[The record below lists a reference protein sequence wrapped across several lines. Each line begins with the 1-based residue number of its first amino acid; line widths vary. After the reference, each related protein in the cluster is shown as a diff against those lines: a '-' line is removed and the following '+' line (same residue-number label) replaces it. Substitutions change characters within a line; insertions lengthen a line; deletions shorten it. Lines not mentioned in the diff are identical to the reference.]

1 MSLAEL
7 DQLFGL
13 SSCFSG
19 ATYAGWTT
27 DLAVTGPLVL
37 GLLVYFTGVVRLWRS
52 AGPGRGASYLQVGCF
67 VLGWLCMAAALVSP
81 LHDYSRRIFAA
92 HMLEHELV
100 MTVAAPLLV
109 LARPLGP
116 MLWAF
121 PARARSNIAR
131 AAQAVAYLL
140 GWDILTL
147 PLVAAVLHAVAIWG
161 WHLPG
166 LFDAAL
172 RIEWVHW
179 AQHLSFLVT
188 ALVFW
193 WTIFAALP
201 RRRPSG
207 GVIFTLFAT
216 SVHTGFLGI
225 LIALAPATIY
235 PLQSRDAALWHLTA
249 MADQQL
255 AGLIMWVPGGMIYF
269 VAALALAALWI
280 GRSPG
285 RSALSLTPASAPRR
299 A

>member
-1 MSLAEL
+1 
-7 DQLFGL
+7 
-13 SSCFSG
+13 
-19 ATYAGWTT
+19 
-27 DLAVTGPLVL
+27 
-37 GLLVYFTGVVRLWRS
+37 
-52 AGPGRGASYLQVGCF
+52 
-67 VLGWLCMAAALVSP
+67 
-81 LHDYSRRIFAA
+81 
-92 HMLEHELV
+92 
-100 MTVAAPLLV
+100 MTIAAPLLV

-116 MLWAF
+116 LLWAF
-121 PARARSNIAR
+121 PARARSKIAR
-131 AAQAVAYLL
+131 TAKIAAYLL

-147 PLVAAVLHAVAIWG
+147 PLVAAILHGTAIWA
-161 WHLPG
+161 WHLPV

-188 ALVFW
+188 ALFFW
-193 WTIFAALP
+193 WTIFAPLP

-207 GVIFTLFAT
+207 GAIFTLFAT

-235 PLQSRDAALWHLTA
+235 PLQSRDAALWNLTP
-249 MADQQL
+249 MSDQQL

-280 GRSPG
+280 SRSPT
-285 RSALSLTPASAPRR
+285 RPVLTPATAPRR